1 MEYLAT
7 GNNRPFRESR
17 ANSDR
22 GNGVGL
28 RVSLPG
34 WAPPLLT
41 EAWALG
47 YVPEIPCTKPHS
59 VGGGSMRVLL
69 EGVAVGLG
77 GGERRGR
84 GYRRRSFTAK
94 KKKKTLSQVS
104 FFSRRLKEAQKV
116 LSL

>member
-1 MEYLAT
+1 
-7 GNNRPFRESR
+7 
-17 ANSDR
+17 
-22 GNGVGL
+22 
-28 RVSLPG
+28 
-34 WAPPLLT
+34 
-41 EAWALG
+41 
-47 YVPEIPCTKPHS
+47 
-59 VGGGSMRVLL
+59 MRVLL

>member
-77 GGERRGR
+77 GGGTGEG
-84 GYRRRSFTAK
+84 ALLPK
-94 KKKKTLSQVS
+94 KKKKPSLKSLS
-104 FFSRRLKEAQKV
+104 SRKD
-116 LSL
+116 

>member
-94 KKKKTLSQVS
+94 KKKTLSQVS
-104 FFSRRLKEAQKV
+104 FFSKRLKEAQKV